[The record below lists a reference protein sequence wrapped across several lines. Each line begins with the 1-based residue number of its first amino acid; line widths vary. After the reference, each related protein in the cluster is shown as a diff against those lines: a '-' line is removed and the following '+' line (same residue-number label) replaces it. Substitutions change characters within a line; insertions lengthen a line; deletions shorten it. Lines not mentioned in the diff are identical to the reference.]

1 MLLGSVDAFPQ
12 RIASL
17 ADGRPLFIGCTRGLV
32 KRTSVLYSAF
42 MPRVSQ
48 EHLDARRR
56 QIVEAALRCF
66 ARNGIHPTS
75 MHDIFREAGLSA
87 GAVYRY
93 FPTKDSLV
101 AAVVD
106 QVLGMSQSAVE
117 ADHGPQEGIEGLLES
132 LLGVFAEPGPGD
144 EDVRYGLALQIWA
157 EAIRSPQVGAA
168 LRANTDGL
176 RAIVAAQVSSAQ
188 ESGEISA
195 DLDPHALAR
204 ALTALFEGYALQ
216 RALDPAIDTDAYRR
230 TIRHL
235 LERGLAPR

>member
-1 MLLGSVDAFPQ
+1 
-12 RIASL
+12 
-17 ADGRPLFIGCTRGLV
+17 
-32 KRTSVLYSAF
+32 

-93 FPTKDSLV
+93 FPSKDLLV

-117 ADHGPQEGIEGLLES
+117 AEHGPQEGTDALLDS
-132 LLGVFAEPGPGD
+132 LLGVFSGPGPGD

-176 RAIVAAQVSSAQ
+176 RETIAAQIASAQ
-188 ESGEISA
+188 NSGELSA
-195 DLDPHALAR
+195 DFDPPALAR

-216 RALDPAIDTDAYRR
+216 RALDPTIDTGAYRR
-230 TIRHL
+230 TVRAL
-235 LERGLAPR
+235 LENGLAPP